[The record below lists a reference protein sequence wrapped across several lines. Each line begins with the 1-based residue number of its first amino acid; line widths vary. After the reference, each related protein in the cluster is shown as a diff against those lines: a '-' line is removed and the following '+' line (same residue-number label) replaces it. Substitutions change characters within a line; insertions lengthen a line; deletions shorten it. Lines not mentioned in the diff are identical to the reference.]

1 MKISFETTRGW
12 STVHVSLLDGCG
24 REVEGSDLPLQNGAC
39 ALEADGHKFT
49 SVRFSGEDG
58 ESTSICYHGGY
69 DIGISY
75 RYNEKLGRHL
85 TYIVPE
91 CERTGRVETF
101 VLHDEKNLSHREDRS
116 KKINVFLP
124 RHYDEKG
131 EKCDI
136 LYFFD
141 AQNLFCRA
149 GKYTDDGDPYGSWQ
163 LDATLDAIHRKYG
176 RNVIVVGIDN
186 ADAYRNW
193 ELFMDPEKFGTLSEL
208 AYLDPREDFSRGYL
222 DHTSEFIRYTL
233 HPYIKEKYNVS
244 EDNIGIGGSSMGGLA
259 SFYCGMR
266 ELGFYSYV
274 LSYSPAYG
282 LYEMADYDRY
292 LGGLDLANKRELQP
306 KLHVYCGGGDPLE
319 ELLLP
324 SSREMCKR
332 LVTLGYDE
340 NKIFETYDTEKL
352 HNEESW
358 RLVLPQSFKY
368 LLDL

>member
-12 STVHVSLLDGCG
+12 KTVCVSLLDESG
-24 REVEGSDLPLQNGAC
+24 REVKSLDMTLQNGAC
-39 ALEADGHKFT
+39 TLEADGQKCAA
-49 SVRFSGEDG
+49 VRFSGEGG
-58 ESTSICYHGGY
+58 EHTSVCYHGGS
-69 DIGISY
+69 DIGIAY

-101 VLHDEKNLSHREDRS
+101 TLRDEKNLSHREDKA

-124 RHYDEKG
+124 KHYG
-131 EKCDI
+131 ERGEGFDI

-149 GKYTDDGDPYGSWQ
+149 GKYTDDGDSYGSWQ
-163 LDATLDAIHRKYG
+163 LDAVLDSIHRRYG
-176 RNVIVVGIDN
+176 RNIIVVGIDN

-193 ELFMDPEKFGTLSEL
+193 ELFMSPEKFGSLSEL
-208 AYLDPREDFSRGYL
+208 AYLDPREDFSCGYL
-222 DHTSEFIRYTL
+222 DNTSEFIRYTL
-233 HPYIKEKYNVS
+233 HPYIKERYNVK

-274 LSYSPAYG
+274 LSYSPAYA
-282 LYEMADYDRY
+282 LYYMPSYDAY
-292 LGGLDLANKRELQP
+292 IGGLDLANKRELQP
-306 KLHVYCGGGDPLE
+306 KIHIYCGGGDPLE

-324 SSREMCKR
+324 TSREMR
-332 LVTLGYDE
+332 EHLVHLGYDE
-340 NKIFETYDTEKL
+340 NKIFETYDTEKP